1 MQKNEYKTVQIP
13 KDAYEL
19 LKEYCEA
26 TGLKMGILVGRLIH
40 TNCVVGKKPGGN
52 VLRVENEKGS
62 Q

>member
-1 MQKNEYKTVQIP
+1 MQKTEYRTVQIP
-13 KDAYEL
+13 KEAYEL

-26 TGLKMGILVGRLIH
+26 TGLKMGVFVGKLI
-40 TNCVVGKKPGGN
+40 TANCVVGKKPSG